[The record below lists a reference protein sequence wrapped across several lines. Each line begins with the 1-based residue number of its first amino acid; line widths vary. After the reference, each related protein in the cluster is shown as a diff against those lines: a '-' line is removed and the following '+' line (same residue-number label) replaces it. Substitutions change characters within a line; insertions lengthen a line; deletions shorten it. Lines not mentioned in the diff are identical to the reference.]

1 MPVTYA
7 LIFIMAYYGPNA
19 EIIGNVKFTQWH
31 FNAITDLEEYLS
43 KIALYFIVDLSS
55 AMISG
60 VILWTTCKINIFKM
74 IQKIQKDLWYFI
86 AIYDTSK
93 FFMVSN
99 TLPPSKYHITLHI
112 SSDSWSHS
120 SRCLQCFVTKR
131 SIVDMGGVD
140 KWADATEFQ

>member
-1 MPVTYA
+1 MEAIIPVTFM

-60 VILWTTCKINIFKM
+60 AILWTTCKINVFKM

-86 AIYDTSK
+86 AIYDT
-93 FFMVSN
+93 
-99 TLPPSKYHITLHI
+99 Y
-112 SSDSWSHS
+112 
-120 SRCLQCFVTKR
+120 
-131 SIVDMGGVD
+131 SIVTVNNEHEKHHHPISISVYSPENDYFHSMILCS
-140 KWADATEFQ
+140 WNLNISYIYHL